1 MLMDS
6 LRRVAPGL
14 LLACL
19 LGLAALAL
27 TGIPLLARWQLS
39 ALTLAIVLGML
50 LGNTFGQHLP
60 PALSPGIVL
69 AQKHLLRLGVIL
81 YGLRISFQD
90 IAAVGLPGL
99 ALDVFIIVS
108 VLLLGVWLGRR
119 LLGLDR
125 DTALLTA
132 SGSAICGAAAVLAVE
147 RVLRAEPGK
156 VAVAVATVV
165 LFGTLDIF
173 LYPLLFPYLG
183 LDANGFG
190 LFTGATVHEVAQVV
204 AVGSAISPATADTA
218 VIVKLTRVMLLM
230 PVLFI
235 LSWRLSRHAEGEPS
249 PMVVPW
255 FAVAFVGVAALNS
268 VLTLPADLK
277 NGLLTLDTF
286 LLATAMAALGLE
298 TRWTRL
304 RALGPKPLL
313 LALLLFF
320 WLFGAGLALTHWIT

>member
-1 MLMDS
+1 MLYDS
-6 LRRVAPGL
+6 LRRIAPGL
-14 LLACL
+14 VLACL
-19 LGLAALAL
+19 LGIAALLL
-27 TGIPLLARWQLS
+27 TRIPLLAEWQIS
-39 ALTLAIVLGML
+39 ALTLAIVLGMV
-50 LGNTFGQHLP
+50 LGNTLGQHLP
-60 PALSPGIVL
+60 PALSPGMVL
-69 AQKHLLRLGVIL
+69 AQKQLLRLGVIL

-90 IAAVGLPGL
+90 IAAVGLEGL
-99 ALDVFIIVS
+99 ILDVFIISS
-108 VLLLGVWLGRR
+108 VLLLGTWLGRR
-119 LLGLDR
+119 VLGLDR

-132 SGSAICGAAAVLAVE
+132 SGSAVCGAAAVLAVE
-147 RVLRAEPGK
+147 RVLHAEPGK

-173 LYPLLFPYLG
+173 LYPQLFPYLG
-183 LDANGFG
+183 LDTNSFG

-230 PVLFI
+230 PLLFF
-235 LSWRLSRHAEGEPS
+235 LSWRLSRHPQGEAS

-268 VLTLPADLK
+268 LISLPDNIK
-277 NGLLTLDTF
+277 SGLLNFDTF
-286 LLATAMAALGLE
+286 LLATAMAALGVE

-304 RALGPKPLL
+304 RSLGLKPLL

-320 WLFGAGLALTHWIT
+320 WLVGAGLLVTHWLV